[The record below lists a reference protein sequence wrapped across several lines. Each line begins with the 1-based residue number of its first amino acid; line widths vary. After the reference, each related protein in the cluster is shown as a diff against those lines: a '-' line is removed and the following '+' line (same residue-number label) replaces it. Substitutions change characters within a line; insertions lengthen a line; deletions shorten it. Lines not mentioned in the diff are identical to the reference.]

1 MQMVLRRKA
10 LIVLAVSFLWSGLPS
25 QGAAAKKNAAPV
37 VVVEKA
43 SDWLLSPELLEHAHL
58 KTVWQQTLP
67 VKPGEKYEAI
77 TLLGDRLYLR
87 SDRNYMWSL
96 DAVKGDVIFSR
107 SVARESVPV
116 MGLAAYGDR
125 IISVV
130 GDQLTECS
138 NVTGSEQRVADLE
151 LGIVAA
157 PVRNEQFF
165 YIAAADRRLHALRA
179 HDLVRIFKVAAEND
193 SLITT
198 VVAEDNLVVFGTTEG
213 DVVAI
218 MADAPKKLW
227 EFKAPEAVA
236 GSIVR
241 DGNSFYFACKD
252 TNVYRIDMTETMRA
266 GMTWKFQTEA
276 VLDRGPVVTEGF
288 VYQYAAGRGLT
299 AIDKQQ
305 GRAVWSLSE
314 GLDLLAE
321 SDGKAYVIT
330 RNRTLA
336 VMDNATGGRLYS
348 VNCASVIGHASN
360 TENARMYLVDGRGRV
375 ACLEPMR

>member
-288 VYQYAAGRGLT
+288 VYQYAPGRGLT